1 MTHSESSY
9 FFYGTNP
16 GGPPGLLFVGG
27 LIVPPGGR
35 IGGRGLT
42 GGLEKGG
49 GGPGK
54 NGELGGD
61 HQKFILAPVSQ

>member
-1 MTHSESSY
+1 M
-9 FFYGTNP
+9 FA
-16 GGPPGLLFVGG
+16 GG
-27 LIVPPGGR
+27 LIASPGGR
-35 IGGRGLT
+35 IGGRGLI
-42 GGLEKGG
+42 GGLVKGG